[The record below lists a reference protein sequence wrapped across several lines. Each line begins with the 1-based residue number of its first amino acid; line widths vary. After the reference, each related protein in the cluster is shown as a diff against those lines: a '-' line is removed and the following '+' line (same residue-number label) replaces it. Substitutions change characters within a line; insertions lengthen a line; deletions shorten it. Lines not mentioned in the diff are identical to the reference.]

1 VEIVANS
8 QDMVTAKTNEI
19 AYSDYKLKYRNVA
32 KTFERIGI
40 SEVAEMI
47 NRAKVVATVNCL
59 QEWKAVLGTW
69 RQLHQEGSCLFATV
83 GLTRYDI
90 AEDTTARAEDTTAGL
105 SDDTDTVPDTQ
116 NNQLVLS

>member
-1 VEIVANS
+1 VETVANS

-19 AYSDYKLKYRNVA
+19 AYSDHELKYRNVA

-47 NRAKVVATVNCL
+47 NCAKAVATVDCL

-69 RQLHQEGSCLFATV
+69 RQLH
-83 GLTRYDI
+83 
-90 AEDTTARAEDTTAGL
+90 
-105 SDDTDTVPDTQ
+105 
-116 NNQLVLS
+116 